1 MNDARPHI
9 LSDIDRL
16 ESEHEEQTNQLAVLD
31 LLAQTITSNL
41 DLPHMLT
48 AISEA
53 VCHIFPGTA
62 IAIGTVNK
70 DKSQI
75 VFVMDFP
82 GDERHET
89 MAGFSMPM
97 NFSSP
102 ITIALFQKQTP
113 FVIANA
119 ETEPMLAHLHDVV
132 TRFQIKTAVLLPLI
146 TYNDV
151 LGVVL
156 FYSRNLFRQFSPKD
170 VAFARTI
177 AGQIAGVIHHAKLF
191 EQERRQRER
200 AEILQDISMI
210 LNSSLDE
217 ETVLQKIL
225 EQVRRVI
232 VYDASA
238 IFLKTNDDLVLS
250 LGANVPPRFLG
261 RHVSLDGT
269 NSAVE
274 VFLTRTPLLL
284 PDVELLPHWDKWEA
298 TSQIRNWIG
307 VPLYVGDDGLGVL
320 TVDYHQPGVYREE
333 DMRILCVVGNHAAL
347 AIHNAQLY
355 RQIHQE
361 KQFFET
367 LFVNSPV
374 ATVITDLDMRVTSW
388 NPAAEELFGYS
399 AQEAIGQNLDE
410 LIAGQSR
417 KEEAKLFSVQ
427 IKDGRPLRAI
437 TQRNRQNGQLVDVEL
452 YAASVALE
460 GKIAAYIGQYHDITE
475 LEQARKNSETANRAK
490 SAFLANMSHELRTPL
505 TAILGFSELMQHRK
519 DFPSEDMAYL
529 RTIHRN
535 GEHLLLLLNNLLD
548 LARLETGQVIL
559 NERDFNLSRMLE
571 ELRFLLLSRAE
582 HEHVRLSFRLNTDVP
597 RYVRTDEMKLHQV
610 LLHLMT
616 DILKFTNQGEVELCV
631 AYCQEHAEHVAERNA
646 CLSFNIISRP
656 LLPMH
661 ADERLMPITRQF
673 LRLIGSELRVLP
685 DETSE
690 QSPSGAPHASLR
702 FVFDIPVGVPHCQEK
717 IADVLNEQKG
727 QSGNALIKSERIR
740 WGQADALPFQF
751 WTRFEY
757 AITIVDMS
765 AMTACIREL
774 RAYAAEAADLMAQL
788 QQDFDYANMLT
799 LIKQAKTR
807 KGDERSL

>member
-9 LSDIDRL
+9 FSDRDRL

-62 IAIGTVNK
+62 LAIGTVNE
-70 DKSQI
+70 DKSRI
-75 VFVMDFP
+75 EFVMDFP

-89 MAGFSMPM
+89 MVGFSMSM

-102 ITIALFQKQTP
+102 ITVALFQKQTP

-119 ETEPMLAHLHDVV
+119 ETEPMLEHLQGVV

-156 FYSRNLFRQFSPKD
+156 FYSRSLFRPFSPKD

-177 AGQIAGVIHHAKLF
+177 AGQIAGAIHHAKLF

-210 LNSSLDE
+210 LSHSLDE

-232 VYDASA
+232 IYDASA

-261 RHVSLDGT
+261 RPVPLAGT

-274 VFLTRTPLLL
+274 VFLKRTPLLL
-284 PDVELLPHWDKWEA
+284 PDVELLPHWDKWEE

-320 TVDYHQPGVYREE
+320 TVDYHQPGVYRDD
-333 DMRILCVVGNHAAL
+333 DMRMLCVVGNHAAL

-355 RQIHQE
+355 RQIHQK

-367 LFVNSPV
+367 LFMNSPV

-388 NPAAEELFGYS
+388 NPAAEHLFGYT
-399 AQEAIGQNLDE
+399 A
-410 LIAGQSR
+410 
-417 KEEAKLFSVQ
+417 EEARGQQVHDLIVNPNRKQEMSVCTNSLKEGTL
-427 IKDGRPLRAI
+427 IRTIA
-437 TQRNRQNGQLVDVEL
+437 QRQRKNGQVVEVEL
-452 YAASVALE
+452 YGAPVMIE
-460 GKIAAYIGQYHDITE
+460 QTIVAYIGQYHDITE
-475 LEQARKNSETANRAK
+475 LVQARKNSEAANRAK

-505 TAILGFSELMQHRK
+505 TAILGFSELMQHRENM
-519 DFPSEDMAYL
+519 PPEDVAYL

-559 NERDFNLSRMLE
+559 NERDFNLYRMLE

-582 HEHVRLSFRLNTDVP
+582 HEHVRLAFCLDPDVP
-597 RYVRTDEMKLHQV
+597 RYVRTDAVKLHQV
-610 LLHLMT
+610 LLHLMS
-616 DILKFTNQGEVELCV
+616 DILKITNQGEVELCV
-631 AYCQEHAEHVAERNA
+631 TYCPEDAEHLADGNA
-646 CLSFNIISRP
+646 CLSFEIVSRP
-656 LLPMH
+656 LLPIR
-661 ADERLMPITRQF
+661 ADDGLMPITRQF
-673 LRLIGSELRVLP
+673 ARLIGGELRVLP

-690 QSPSGAPHASLR
+690 PSSLR
-702 FVFDIPVGVPHCQEK
+702 FAFDIPVGIPHFQE
-717 IADVLNEQKG
+717 IAADMLSEQHG
-727 QSGNALIKSERIR
+727 QSAHAAVKFERIN
-740 WGQADALPFQF
+740 WGNADALPLQF
-751 WTRFEY
+751 WEQFKY
-757 AITIVDMS
+757 ATTIVDMS
-765 AMTACIREL
+765 TMTACIREL
-774 RAYAAEAADLMAQL
+774 RRHATEVADVLTGL
-788 QQDFDYANMLT
+788 QNDFDYVNMLT
-799 LIKQAKTR
+799 LIEQAKVR
-807 KGDERSL
+807 KGDERSS